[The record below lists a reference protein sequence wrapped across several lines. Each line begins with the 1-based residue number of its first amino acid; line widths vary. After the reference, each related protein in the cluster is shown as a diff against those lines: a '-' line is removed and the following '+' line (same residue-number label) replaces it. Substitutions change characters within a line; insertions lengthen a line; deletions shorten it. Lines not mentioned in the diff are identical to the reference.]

1 MTCSRAWTPC
11 ATSPAALPYAATDG
25 LTHISAASGAALLH
39 DDTLTLNGDGART
52 GLSDSVSGTILSYG
66 VVLISVAG
74 YCFSL
79 GCADEVDFQLQ

>member
-1 MTCSRAWTPC
+1 M
-11 ATSPAALPYAATDG
+11 
-25 LTHISAASGAALLH
+25 LH

-79 GCADEVDFQLQ
+79 GCADEVDFQLK